1 MLSANSFDIRSQF
14 RIIIFKN
21 VTDFILKKAESGY
34 DLIIDHPS
42 ESGCKKSFWYKN
54 RWINCFT
61 FLWYKKTDHF
71 KPFEEKTLR

>member
-42 ESGCKKSFWYKN
+42 ESGCKKSF
-54 RWINCFT
+54 
-61 FLWYKKTDHF
+61 
-71 KPFEEKTLR
+71 